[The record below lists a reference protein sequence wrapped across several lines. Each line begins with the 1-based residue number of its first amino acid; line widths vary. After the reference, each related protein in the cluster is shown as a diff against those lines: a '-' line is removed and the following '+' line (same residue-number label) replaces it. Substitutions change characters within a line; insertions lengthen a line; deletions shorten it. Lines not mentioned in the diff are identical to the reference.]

1 MFAQKIEH
9 EANTISAQQFL
20 LDYEKEITQDPATGT
35 VPRERLQAGLQQIL
49 QQQQAKVQGAIP
61 TMVWKERG
69 PKNLPGRIRCLLL
82 DPNDFTNKRVFAGS
96 VAGGLWR
103 CNDITATT
111 TAWTPVNDFFANLA
125 VTCIAYDPS
134 NTPTIYFGT
143 GEGWLNTEAVRG
155 DGIFKSTDGGV
166 TWTQLVSTTGN
177 ASFQYIQK
185 IAVATNGDVYAG
197 TIAGLQKSTDGG
209 LTWTQVL
216 GAGNGSV
223 SSAIADIE
231 IATNGDIYVSCG
243 INTQDGVYKSNSGN
257 VGSFTKINT
266 GTNNLPSV
274 GLFRTE
280 LAISPT
286 NPLFI
291 YALPAKFAAAGKYK
305 LDTIFVSGDGGIS
318 WTKSVLPNDINLA
331 LSGNP
336 TDLSLGQ
343 ATYTNTV
350 TVDPNNPTTVF
361 VGSMNLFKSNDGGVT
376 WLQISDFDVTGGY
389 STVHNCQH
397 QILFQT
403 GNSNIALFANDG
415 GVYRSIDATS
425 NNPNIAP
432 RSENLNTTLSYSCA
446 VDPGKGD
453 YRIWSGTENNSN
465 FKLNSVNVGYS
476 NLIGFNNGYAA
487 GINGSFY
494 HIDYNDNNIHYANIT
509 NIRLS
514 STTVNPRTFYY
525 RSTDGGVTYSYL
537 GLKDNN
543 SPVSITAYDS
553 VGNYFYSGVLTA
565 GQYMVM
571 DNVAATVPVLLK
583 SLGAPGS
590 GGKIRAI
597 CVSPNV
603 NTSVYFGLHNG
614 KIVKMTN
621 GPAGTG
627 SVGLGQ
633 PVVNGNPSCIVV
645 EPGNENHIIVTY
657 SNYGIGSVWET
668 FTGNAPWTNI
678 EGNLPDM
685 PVRWGIFNPAN
696 SSQFI
701 LATELGVWTTD
712 LLNGVATNWGATNS
726 GLANVRTDMI
736 CSRPSDSLIV
746 AATHGRG
753 LFSCDAFSAMS
764 VNFSAD
770 KKIRYTN
777 KDIQFTDASVKAT
790 SWLWNFGDAT
800 TSPLQNPIHQYSAPG
815 KYNVTLTIN
824 GGAMSEMKTN
834 FIHILPNRVAP
845 YLYAN
850 GGDFE
855 TNPLDFG
862 SDDENGIPWE
872 LGNSAVLGKNGVLSG
887 NNAWVTGLTIPTYG
901 SENDMSLMTPN
912 FDLTGSA
919 IFNLEFYA
927 KYKTEN
933 GYDGF
938 IVEYSLDKGDNW
950 APLGSYTPVIWY
962 NNQNNFQNTSFTMGQ
977 PYFSGDTITQYTRC
991 FWGITPLALNLNVAF
1006 RMHFKS
1012 DGSTNKAGVAI
1023 DNFQIF
1029 IPNPLPIEW
1038 LTFTGM
1044 HYDKYN
1050 RLRWAVADEEHVVNF
1065 TVERS
1070 KDGITFE
1077 PIAQLVPNKKF
1088 VQTYDDYSLTAP
1100 LYYYRIRTLNE
1111 SGRESYSPVISIA
1124 NKQKETAQL
1133 TIVPNPSDDVIFIDG
1148 AELDDQ
1154 AILQIFTAEGKQI
1167 ISRNFDDVEQT
1178 NAAISTKKMNLIPG
1192 IYFIAIT
1199 NKIGRFAGKFVVR

>member
-9 EANTISAQQFL
+9 EANTISAQQYL

-125 VTCIAYDPS
+125 VTCIAYNPS

-166 TWTQLVSTTGN
+166 TWTQLASTTGN

-286 NPLFI
+286 DPLFI
-291 YALPAKFAAAGKYK
+291 YALPAKFSTGKYR
-305 LDTIFVSGDGGIS
+305 LDSIFVSGDGGAS
-318 WTKSVLPNDINLA
+318 WTKSSLPIDSNPNLYGLTDISLA
-331 LSGNP
+331 
-336 TDLSLGQ
+336 Q

-350 TVDPNNPTTVF
+350 TVDPNNKTTVF
-361 VGSMNLFKSNDGGVT
+361 VGGMNLFKSNDGGVT
-376 WLQISDFDVTGGY
+376 WLQISEYTGLAGY
-389 STVHNCQH
+389 SVVHDCQH

-403 GNSNIALFANDG
+403 GNSNIVLFANDG

-425 NNPNIAP
+425 NTPNIAP
-432 RSENLNTTLSYSCA
+432 RFENLNTTLSYSCA
-446 VDPGKGD
+446 VDPSKGD
-453 YRIWSGTENNSN
+453 MRIWSGTENNMN
-465 FKLNSVNVGYS
+465 FFLNNT
-476 NLIGFNNGYAA
+476 NIGNATKISHFGPGVTP
-487 GINGSFY
+487 GINGGHFN
-494 HIDYNDNNIHYANIT
+494 IDYNNDSIHYTSFTA
-509 NIRLS
+509 IRGNALFS
-514 STTVNPRTFYY
+514 YFY
-525 RSTDGGVTYSYL
+525 RSLDAGVTYSFI
-537 GLKDNN
+537 GQKPTNVPIGI
-543 SPVSITAYDS
+543 STYDS
-553 VGNYFYSGVLTA
+553 LGKNFFVGNALVTSGQYFVNDNSSMIPGAFKTLTA
-565 GQYMVM
+565 AHVG
-571 DNVAATVPVLLK
+571 
-583 SLGAPGS
+583 
-590 GGKIRAI
+590 GGKIRVMSA
-597 CVSPNV
+597 SPNNA
-603 NTSVYFGLHNG
+603 NTIYFGMSNG
-614 KIVKMTN
+614 RIIKALNANT
-621 GPAGTG
+621 T
-627 SVGLGQ
+627 
-633 PVVNGNPSCIVV
+633 PVSSFSTPTTGNPSCIVV
-645 EPGNENHIIVTY
+645 EKGNENHIIVTY
-657 SNYGIGSVWET
+657 SNYGMGSVWET
-668 FTGNAPWTNI
+668 LNGGTTWTNI

-712 LLNGVATNWGATNS
+712 LLNGVATNWGATNN

-736 CSRPSDSLIV
+736 CSRPSDSLII

-753 LFSCDAFSAMS
+753 LFSCDVFSSMS

-800 TSPLQNPIHQYSAPG
+800 TSPLQNPIHQYTAPG

-862 SDDENGIPWE
+862 TDDENGIPWE

-887 NNAWVTGLTIPTYG
+887 TNAWVTGLAIPTYG

-938 IVEYSLDKGDNW
+938 RVEYSLDKGDNW
-950 APLGSYTPVIWY
+950 TYLGNYTPTIWY
-962 NNQNNFQNTSFTMGQ
+962 NEQNNVQNTAFPLNQ

-1012 DGSTNKAGVAI
+1012 DASTNKAGVAI

-1050 RLRWAVADEEHVVNF
+1050 RLRWAVADEAHVVHF
-1065 TVERS
+1065 AVERS

-1088 VQTYDDYSLTAP
+1088 VQTYDDYSLTEQV
-1100 LYYYRIRTLNE
+1100 YYYRIRTLNE

-1178 NAAISTKKMNLIPG
+1178 NAAISTKKMNLKPG
-1192 IYFIAIT
+1192 IYFITIT
-1199 NKIGRFAGKFVVR
+1199 NSIGRFAGKFIVK